1 MDKKKLYLTLFG
13 VAILLAL
20 FLFVDLKEVIDAL
33 LEIDLG
39 YFVIA
44 ILITFVSVIVKAFRW
59 KKVLG
64 YRKQKISFFES
75 FKIVSAAN
83 FLFLFMPNFA
93 GDFYRGYA
101 LKKLKNY
108 RFIKG
113 FSSAIFEKF
122 MEFGIILALGILWLI
137 YYVVMKNAEL
147 QNGVIVLS
155 IIFIL
160 LIITAFIVMRKPKIV
175 YKIILMLEKKKL
187 FFNIKK
193 TKFGKK
199 IKKEGR
205 FFLSELK
212 GLSTDRNILLTI
224 STLTIVA
231 WILHG
236 VRFYF
241 LALSLNMPL
250 GLVSAVGIFFISVNI
265 GIISMTP
272 GSVGSKEAV
281 IVSLIVL
288 HGFSASQ
295 GLSLAILER
304 IAFTVMC
311 VFYAIFFYT
320 LNAKLHFSKEKLS

>member
-108 RFIKG
+108 
-113 FSSAIFEKF
+113 
-122 MEFGIILALGILWLI
+122 
-137 YYVVMKNAEL
+137 
-147 QNGVIVLS
+147 
-155 IIFIL
+155 
-160 LIITAFIVMRKPKIV
+160 
-175 YKIILMLEKKKL
+175 
-187 FFNIKK
+187 
-193 TKFGKK
+193 
-199 IKKEGR
+199 
-205 FFLSELK
+205 
-212 GLSTDRNILLTI
+212 
-224 STLTIVA
+224 
-231 WILHG
+231 
-236 VRFYF
+236 
-241 LALSLNMPL
+241 
-250 GLVSAVGIFFISVNI
+250 
-265 GIISMTP
+265 
-272 GSVGSKEAV
+272 
-281 IVSLIVL
+281 
-288 HGFSASQ
+288 
-295 GLSLAILER
+295 
-304 IAFTVMC
+304 
-311 VFYAIFFYT
+311 
-320 LNAKLHFSKEKLS
+320 